1 MSDIAHR
8 ETQSRFETTVDGQ
21 RCELDYVLRDHIM
34 TIVHTGV
41 PVYLKRHPEYQ
52 DLQA

>member
-41 PVYLKRHPEYQ
+41 PAPVSSRSAPTRRST
-52 DLQA
+52 